1 MYYSDKFKK
10 DVVNRYL
17 NGESVPKIHKDTG
30 VSKSTIY
37 EWINS
42 SKECFSITAMQKTI
56 DRQRQKI
63 KRLESM
69 IEIIHEA
76 DFFQE
81 IPLEK
86 RLDLI
91 DKVWETYGIN
101 VSCDALDVAHGTF
114 HNHQK
119 RGKGK
124 NYLHNKRKSE
134 LLPEIEKIDNEFHHI
149 YGANKITS
157 ELKNRGFNASKNTIL
172 KIMQEEHIHS
182 LRMDKNYRA
191 FLNGEKRNVINRK
204 FDTQRPNQAWVSD
217 VTYLQIGNAKPKYFF
232 LCVIMDLYSRKIIA
246 HSVGE
251 TNSKRLINTTF
262 RKAIESRD
270 INEGLVF
277 HSDRG
282 ANYTSKSFCDLLV
295 EYGVIQSFSKP
306 GTPYDNAVIE
316 SFFQNF
322 KTECFNHYFDIRNKK
337 ELINIIDEY
346 INFYNI
352 KRSHSY
358 LNYVS
363 PDDYERK
370 YFEHSKNPRTE

>member
-1 MYYSDKFKK
+1 M
-10 DVVNRYL
+10 
-17 NGESVPKIHKDTG
+17 
-30 VSKSTIY
+30 
-37 EWINS
+37 
-42 SKECFSITAMQKTI
+42 
-56 DRQRQKI
+56 
-63 KRLESM
+63 
-69 IEIIHEA
+69 
-76 DFFQE
+76 
-81 IPLEK
+81 
-86 RLDLI
+86 
-91 DKVWETYGIN
+91 
-101 VSCDALDVAHGTF
+101 SCDALDVAHGTF

-134 LLPEIEKIDNEFHHI
+134 LLPEIEKIDNELHHI
-149 YGANKITS
+149 YGANKITA

-182 LRMDKNYRA
+182 LRMDKNYCA

-363 PDDYERK
+363 PDDY
-370 YFEHSKNPRTE
+370 